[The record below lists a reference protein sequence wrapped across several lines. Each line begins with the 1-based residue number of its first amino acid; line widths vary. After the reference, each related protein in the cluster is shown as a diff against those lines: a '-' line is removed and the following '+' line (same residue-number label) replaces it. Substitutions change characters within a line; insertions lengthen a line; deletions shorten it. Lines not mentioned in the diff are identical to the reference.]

1 MEKLIKYRKVV
12 LALSLTWWIDITFR
26 LLGRLGEWV
35 GWLSFGLCALL
46 VLLNIILFIGMLA
59 RDMVFIVNKYK
70 EIIEHSEEL
79 STEDKESIYSALA
92 TAINSYNYWSKIFE

>member
-59 RDMVFIVNKYK
+59 RDMKNWW
-70 EIIEHSEEL
+70 HH
-79 STEDKESIYSALA
+79 ALIA
-92 TAINSYNYWSKIFE
+92 AVLVVIMIQHIP